1 MGKKKFPMKWDFS
14 VQRRMFLITGEIW
27 WHQGFCRDEATAC
40 AWVPELSRAD
50 REYQTLVFSKIFQ
63 RQTHLSEKKKK
74 KYFLLGKCLQNDSQ
88 TANEQFTSRLP
99 VKTGVLCSSLQL
111 WAVQLSGRIRYTR
124 HPKGKP
130 SNMTESNL
138 TTIMV
143 MSVFIE
149 GLTKGRGA
157 PPAQDQWRDLT
168 FFLW

>member
-1 MGKKKFPMKWDFS
+1 MGKKNSLWS
-14 VQRRMFLITGEIW
+14 ETSL
-27 WHQGFCRDEATAC
+27 CRDGCFSSQERFDGTRGSAEMKQQHSLGCQSSPGLTGNIKR
-40 AWVPELSRAD
+40 WYFPKSFRD
-50 REYQTLVFSKIFQ
+50 KPIYQK
-63 RQTHLSEKKKK
+63 KKKK

-88 TANEQFTSRLP
+88 TANEWFTSRLP

-111 WAVQLSGRIRYTR
+111 WAVQLSGRIRYAR

-149 GLTKGRGA
+149 GLPKGWGA